1 MIGGI
6 PNCHRRLVVVVLAAL
21 AMPVGA
27 RADDTARPLASIS
40 SLVKPSVYVH
50 LRNGGEMA
58 GALLRV
64 TDDEIVMVVNAAETR
79 IPAANVSMVE
89 VPGDSLKN
97 GFFIGAGI
105 GFGLGLLAGAA
116 ADDGDDFGAGS
127 IAAVSLVEAGVFG
140 LIGAAIDA
148 LIDGRTVVYR
158 ASAGQS
164 GARRLSLA
172 PIMTARTKALLLRLH
187 F

>member
-1 MIGGI
+1 MSG
-6 PNCHRRLVVVVLAAL
+6 RRLVVVVLAAL

-64 TDDEIVMVVNAAETR
+64 TDDEIVVVVNAAETR

-105 GFGLGLLAGAA
+105 GCGLGLLAGAA
-116 ADDGDDFGAGS
+116 ANDDDFGAGS
-127 IAAVSLVEAGVFG
+127 IVAVSLVEAGVFG

-158 ASAGQS
+158 ASAGPS